1 MADILQGLNNPQKE
15 AVTTVEGPVMVIAGA
30 GSGKT
35 KALTHRIAYMI
46 QEGINPFSI
55 MALTFTNKAAKEMKD
70 RIMKLVDPHAA
81 RNVWMGTFH
90 SIFARILRIEAQ
102 HLGFTP
108 DFTIYDTDDSKQLI
122 NAILKER
129 ELDTKAYPAKYILHR
144 ISMAKSALYTPEDY
158 CNNFEIQQ
166 QDLRANK
173 PLVGEIFKSYNN
185 RLQRAN
191 AMDFDDILFYTNV
204 LLRDF
209 PEILYKYQQRFEYI
223 LVDEYQDTNYAQYLI
238 IRRIAAM
245 RENICVVGDDA
256 QSIYGFRGA
265 NIQNILNFKNDY
277 PEQKLIRLEQNYRST
292 KTIVNAANSV
302 IDHNKDQIKKKVWS
316 DKEEGELITVLR
328 ATSDNEEGTLVAN
341 SIFGYKMSRQLNNKD
356 FAILYR
362 TNSQSRSIEEALRKQ
377 DIRYRIYGGLSF
389 YDRKEV
395 KDLLAYFRVVINP
408 HDEQALLRIIN
419 YPARGIGKT
428 TIERL
433 MVVADERQK
442 GIWDVISS
450 ETEPMPNDFN
460 SGTVTKLRN
469 FATMIR
475 SFQTLLDKQN
485 AIELAKHIC
494 NTVGI
499 IKVLKEDDT
508 PEGVARVQNIEE
520 LLNAI
525 MEFSDKQVDEVTG
538 EQNTVTLNKFMEDVA
553 LLTDQDKKDDED
565 DDYVTLMTIHSAK
578 GLEFPY
584 VYIVGLEENL
594 FPGIQSLSTREDL
607 EEERRLFYVALT
619 RAETKLVLSH
629 AESRYRWGNLTLSE
643 PSRFIEE
650 IDPSLIERTKKA
662 SFRGTSSFNEGVNFS
677 NPFSKSFQTTRKFQ
691 KKTMQ
696 SDTPYIN
703 KGTQK
708 TESSEKFNSSDF
720 NPASPDEIVEGMIV
734 LHQKF
739 GQGRV
744 EKVEGVGPN
753 KKANVFSTFLQFQQ
767 LGDLIALGQQLAV
780 LTGDGFQHHHA
791 GKIHHYTHHNRYTA
805 GDDPAAIGAQQ
816 LFDTPAAAP
825 NRNPHN
831 GCGE

>member
-1 MADILQGLNNPQKE
+1 MTDILNGLNNPQRE

-102 HLGFTP
+102 YLGFTP

-166 QDLRANK
+166 QDVRANK
-173 PLVGEIFKSYNN
+173 PLIGEIFKTYNN

-277 PEQKLIRLEQNYRST
+277 PEQRLIRLEQNYRST

-362 TNSQSRSIEEALRKQ
+362 TNSQSRSLEEALRKQ

-433 MVVADERQK
+433 MVVADERKQA
-442 GIWDVISS
+442 IWDVIASD
-450 ETEPMPNDFN
+450 EEPMPKDFN
-460 SGTVTKLRN
+460 SGTVSKLRN
-469 FATMIR
+469 FATMIK
-475 SFQTLLDKQN
+475 SFQTLLNKQN

-499 IKVLKEDDT
+499 IKDLKEDDT
-508 PEGVARVQNIEE
+508 PEGLSRVQNIEE

-538 EQNTVTLNKFMEDVA
+538 EQNEVTLNKFMEDVA
-553 LLTDQDKKDDED
+553 LLTDQDKKNDED

-619 RAETKLVLSH
+619 RAETKLVLSY

-650 IDPSLIERTKKA
+650 IDQSLIERTRKA
-662 SFRGTSSFNEGVNFS
+662 SFRGTSSFDEGINFS
-677 NPFSKSFQTTRKFQ
+677 NPFSKSFQTRRDVTPVASNTTKEFQ
-691 KKTMQ
+691 KRTSQ
-696 SDTPYIN
+696 PSNATPIN
-703 KGTQK
+703 TPK
-708 TESSEKFNSSDF
+708 NNNSDF
-720 NPASPDEIVEGMIV
+720 VAATPDEIDEGMRV

-739 GQGRV
+739 GQGTV
-744 EKVEGVGPN
+744 MKVEGTGPN
-753 KKANVFSTFLQFQQ
+753 KKATV
-767 LGDLIALGQQLAV
+767 
-780 LTGDGFQHHHA
+780 
-791 GKIHHYTHHNRYTA
+791 
-805 GDDPAAIGAQQ
+805 
-816 LFDTPAAAP
+816 LFDE
-825 NRNPHN
+825 
-831 GCGE
+831 CGSKQLMLKFAKLNILK

>member
-1 MADILQGLNNPQKE
+1 MTDILQGLNSPQKE

-158 CNNFEIQQ
+158 CNNFDIQQ

-173 PLVGEIFKSYNN
+173 PLIGEIFKTYNN

-277 PEQKLIRLEQNYRST
+277 PEQRLIRLEQNYRST

-302 IDHNKDQIKKKVWS
+302 INHNKDQIKKKVWS

-450 ETEPMPNDFN
+450 EEEPMPKDFN
-460 SGTVTKLRN
+460 SGTVNKLRN
-469 FATMIR
+469 FATMIK
-475 SFQTLLDKQN
+475 SFQTLLNKQN

-499 IKVLKEDDT
+499 IKDLKEDDT
-508 PEGVARVQNIEE
+508 PEGLARVQNIEE

-538 EQNTVTLNKFMEDVA
+538 EQNEVTLNKFMEDVA

-619 RAETKLVLSH
+619 RAETKLVLSY

-650 IDPSLIERTKKA
+650 IDQSLIEKTRKA
-662 SFRGTSSFNEGVNFS
+662 SFRGTSSFNEGINFS
-677 NPFSKSFQTTRKFQ
+677 NPFSKSFQEKRDYQ
-691 KKTMQ
+691 KKT
-696 SDTPYIN
+696 SSADSPYIN
-703 KGTQK
+703 KGT
-708 TESSEKFNSSDF
+708 NSTTPININTPKNNDSDF
-720 NPASPDEIVEGMIV
+720 VAASPEDIEEGMRV

-739 GQGRV
+739 GQGTV
-744 EKVEGVGPN
+744 MKVEGIGPN
-753 KKANVFSTFLQFQQ
+753 KKATV
-767 LGDLIALGQQLAV
+767 
-780 LTGDGFQHHHA
+780 
-791 GKIHHYTHHNRYTA
+791 
-805 GDDPAAIGAQQ
+805 
-816 LFDTPAAAP
+816 LFDE
-825 NRNPHN
+825 
-831 GCGE
+831 CGSKQLMLKFAKLNILR

>member
-1 MADILQGLNNPQKE
+1 MTDILNGLNNPQRE

-46 QEGINPFSI
+46 QEGINPFAI
-55 MALTFTNKAAKEMKD
+55 MALTFTNKAAKEMKE
-70 RIMKLVDPHAA
+70 RIMKLVDAHSA

-122 NAILKER
+122 NSILKER

-144 ISMAKSALYTPEDY
+144 ISMAKSALYTAEDY

-166 QDLRANK
+166 QDIRANK
-173 PLVGEIFKSYNN
+173 PLIGEIFKSYNA

-265 NIQNILNFKNDY
+265 NIQNILNFKTDY
-277 PEQKLIRLEQNYRST
+277 PGQKLIRLEQNYRST

-316 DKEEGELITVLR
+316 DNEEGDLITILR
-328 ATSDNEEGTLVAN
+328 ATSDGEEGILVAN
-341 SIFGYKMSRQLNNKD
+341 SIFGYKMSQQLNNKD

-362 TNSQSRSIEEALRKQ
+362 TNSQSRSLEEALRKKN
-377 DIRYRIYGGLSF
+377 IPYKIYGGLSF

-433 MVVADERQK
+433 MVVADERNK
-442 GIWDVISS
+442 GIWDVIAN
-450 ETEPMPNDFN
+450 ENEPMPQDFN
-460 SGTVTKLRN
+460 SGTANKLRN
-469 FATMIR
+469 FATMIK

-499 IKVLKEDDT
+499 IKDLKEDDT
-508 PEGVARVQNIEE
+508 PEGAARVDNIEE

-538 EQNTVTLNKFMEDVA
+538 EQNEVTLNKFMEDVA
-553 LLTDQDKKDDED
+553 LLSDQDKKDDENA
-565 DDYVTLMTIHSAK
+565 DYVTLMTIHSAK

-594 FPGIQSLSTREDL
+594 FPGIQSLSTREEL

-619 RAETKLVLSH
+619 RAEKKLVLSY
-629 AESRYRWGNLTLSE
+629 AESRYRWGNMTLSE

-650 IDPSLIERTKKA
+650 IDQSLIERTKKA
-662 SFRGTSSFNEGVNFS
+662 SFRGTSSFNEGINFS
-677 NPFSKSFQTTRKFQ
+677 NPFSRSFQEKKEFQ
-691 KKTMQ
+691 KRTTQ
-696 SDTPYIN
+696 PSSNATSRPSSSTPIN
-703 KGTQK
+703 INTPK
-708 TESSEKFNSSDF
+708 NNDSDF
-720 NPASPDEIVEGMIV
+720 AAATPDDIAEGMRV

-739 GQGRV
+739 GQGTV
-744 EKVEGVGPN
+744 AKVEGVGPN
-753 KKANVFSTFLQFQQ
+753 KKATVIFDECGSKQ
-767 LGDLIALGQQLAV
+767 LMLKFAKLNIL
-780 LTGDGFQHHHA
+780 
-791 GKIHHYTHHNRYTA
+791 K
-805 GDDPAAIGAQQ
+805 
-816 LFDTPAAAP
+816 
-825 NRNPHN
+825 
-831 GCGE
+831 

>member
-1 MADILQGLNNPQKE
+1 MTDILNGLNAPQKE
-15 AVTTVEGPVMVIAGA
+15 AVTTIEGPVMVIAGA

-46 QEGINPFSI
+46 QEGVNPFSI

-102 HLGFTP
+102 NIGFTP

-122 NAILKER
+122 TAILKER
-129 ELDTKAYPAKYILHR
+129 ELDTKAYPAKNILHR

-166 QDLRANK
+166 QDIRANK
-173 PLVGEIFKSYNN
+173 PLIGEIFKTYNN

-238 IRRIAAM
+238 IKRIAAM

-265 NIQNILNFKNDY
+265 NIQNILNFKSDY
-277 PEQKLIRLEQNYRST
+277 PEQRLIRLEQNYRST

-362 TNSQSRSIEEALRKQ
+362 TNSQTRSLEKALREQ
-377 DIRYRIYGGLSF
+377 DIPYKIYGGLSF

-408 HDEQALLRIIN
+408 YDEQALLRIIN

-433 MVVADERQK
+433 MVVANERQK
-442 GIWDVISS
+442 GIWDIIESDN
-450 ETEPMPNDFN
+450 EPMPNDFN

-469 FATMIR
+469 FATMIK
-475 SFQTLLDKQN
+475 SFQTLLKKQN
-485 AIELAKHIC
+485 AFELAQHIC

-499 IKVLKEDDT
+499 IKDLKEDDT
-508 PEGVARVQNIEE
+508 PEGISRIQNIEE
-520 LLNAI
+520 LINSI

-538 EQNTVTLNKFMEDVA
+538 EQNEVTLNKFMEDVA
-553 LLTDQDKKDDED
+553 LLTDQDKKDDEES
-565 DDYVTLMTIHSAK
+565 DYVTLMTIHSAK

-594 FPGIQSLSTREDL
+594 FPGIQSLSTREEL

-619 RAETKLVLSH
+619 RAETKLVLSY
-629 AESRYRWGNLTLSE
+629 AESRYRWGNITLSE

-650 IDPSLIERTKKA
+650 IDQSLIERTKKA
-662 SFRGTSSFNEGVNFS
+662 SFRGTSSFNEGINFI
-677 NPFSKSFQTTRKFQ
+677 NPFSKNFQTTREFQ
-691 KKTMQ
+691 KKNSQ
-696 SDTPYIN
+696 PDTPYIN
-703 KGTQK
+703 KGTHN
-708 TESSEKFNSSDF
+708 TETNNHYSANVNHHKNNDSDF
-720 NPASPDEIVEGMIV
+720 VTASPDEIAEGMRVI
-734 LHQKF
+734 HQKF
-739 GQGRV
+739 GQGTV
-744 EKVEGVGPN
+744 MKVEGLGPN
-753 KKANVFSTFLQFQQ
+753 KKATVIFDECGSKQ
-767 LGDLIALGQQLAV
+767 LMLKFAKLNIL
-780 LTGDGFQHHHA
+780 
-791 GKIHHYTHHNRYTA
+791 K
-805 GDDPAAIGAQQ
+805 
-816 LFDTPAAAP
+816 
-825 NRNPHN
+825 
-831 GCGE
+831 

>member
-1 MADILQGLNNPQKE
+1 MADILNGLNSPQKE
-15 AVTTVEGPVMVIAGA
+15 AVTTIEGPVMVIAGA

-46 QEGINPFSI
+46 QEGINPFAI
-55 MALTFTNKAAKEMKD
+55 MALTFTNKAAKEMKE
-70 RIMKLVDPHAA
+70 RIMKLVDAHSA

-122 NAILKER
+122 NSILKER

-144 ISMAKSALYTPEDY
+144 ISMAKSALYTAEDY

-166 QDLRANK
+166 QDIRANK
-173 PLVGEIFKSYNN
+173 PLIGEIFKSYNA

-265 NIQNILNFKNDY
+265 NIQNILNFKTDY
-277 PEQKLIRLEQNYRST
+277 PGQKLIRLEQNYRST

-316 DKEEGELITVLR
+316 DNEEGDLITILR
-328 ATSDNEEGTLVAN
+328 ATSDGEEGILVAN
-341 SIFGYKMSRQLNNKD
+341 SIFGYKMSQQLNNKD

-362 TNSQSRSIEEALRKQ
+362 TNSQSRSLEEALRKKN
-377 DIRYRIYGGLSF
+377 IPYKIYGGLSF

-433 MVVADERQK
+433 MVVADERNK
-442 GIWDVISS
+442 GIWDVIAN
-450 ETEPMPNDFN
+450 ENEPMPQDFN
-460 SGTVTKLRN
+460 SGTANKLRN
-469 FATMIR
+469 FATMIK

-499 IKVLKEDDT
+499 IKDLKEDDT
-508 PEGVARVQNIEE
+508 PEGAARVDNIEE

-538 EQNTVTLNKFMEDVA
+538 EQNEVTLNKFMEDVA
-553 LLTDQDKKDDED
+553 LLSDQDKKDDENA
-565 DDYVTLMTIHSAK
+565 DYVTLMTIHSAK

-594 FPGIQSLSTREDL
+594 FPGIQSLSTREEL

-619 RAETKLVLSH
+619 RAEKKLVLSY
-629 AESRYRWGNLTLSE
+629 AENRYRWGNMTLSE

-650 IDPSLIERTKKA
+650 IDESLIERTKKA
-662 SFRGTSSFNEGVNFS
+662 SFRGTSSFNEGINFS
-677 NPFSKSFQTTRKFQ
+677 NPFSRSFQEKKEFQ
-691 KKTMQ
+691 KRTTQ
-696 SDTPYIN
+696 S
-703 KGTQK
+703 
-708 TESSEKFNSSDF
+708 SSETTSRPSSSATPININTSKNNDSDF
-720 NPASPDEIVEGMIV
+720 VAAAPDDIAEGMRV

-739 GQGRV
+739 GQGTV
-744 EKVEGVGPN
+744 AKVEGIGPN
-753 KKANVFSTFLQFQQ
+753 KKATVIFDECGSKQ
-767 LGDLIALGQQLAV
+767 LMLKFAKLNIL
-780 LTGDGFQHHHA
+780 
-791 GKIHHYTHHNRYTA
+791 K
-805 GDDPAAIGAQQ
+805 
-816 LFDTPAAAP
+816 
-825 NRNPHN
+825 
-831 GCGE
+831 

>member
-1 MADILQGLNNPQKE
+1 MADILNGLNSPQKE
-15 AVTTVEGPVMVIAGA
+15 AVTTIEGPVMVIAGA

-46 QEGINPFSI
+46 QEGINPFAI
-55 MALTFTNKAAKEMKD
+55 MALTFTNKAAKEMKE
-70 RIMKLVDPHAA
+70 RIMKLVDAHSA

-122 NAILKER
+122 NSILKER

-144 ISMAKSALYTPEDY
+144 ISMAKSALYTAEDY
-158 CNNFEIQQ
+158 CNNFDIQQ
-166 QDLRANK
+166 QDIRANK
-173 PLVGEIFKSYNN
+173 PLIGEIFKSYNA

-265 NIQNILNFKNDY
+265 NIQNILNFKTDY
-277 PEQKLIRLEQNYRST
+277 PGQKLIRLEQNYRST

-316 DKEEGELITVLR
+316 DNEEGDLITVLR
-328 ATSDNEEGTLVAN
+328 ATSDGEEGILVAN
-341 SIFGYKMSRQLNNKD
+341 SIFGYKMSQQLNNKD

-362 TNSQSRSIEEALRKQ
+362 TNSQSRSLEEALRKKN
-377 DIRYRIYGGLSF
+377 IPYKIYGGLSF

-433 MVVADERQK
+433 MVVADERNK
-442 GIWDVISS
+442 GIWDVIAN
-450 ETEPMPNDFN
+450 ENEPMPQDFN
-460 SGTVTKLRN
+460 SGTANKLRN
-469 FATMIR
+469 FATMIK

-499 IKVLKEDDT
+499 IKDLKEDDT
-508 PEGVARVQNIEE
+508 PEGAARVDNIEE

-538 EQNTVTLNKFMEDVA
+538 EQNEVTLNKFMEDVA
-553 LLTDQDKKDDED
+553 LLSDQDKKDDENA
-565 DDYVTLMTIHSAK
+565 DYVTLMTIHSAK

-594 FPGIQSLSTREDL
+594 FPGIQSLSTREEL

-619 RAETKLVLSH
+619 RAEKKLVLSY
-629 AESRYRWGNLTLSE
+629 AENRYRWGNMTLSE

-650 IDPSLIERTKKA
+650 IDESLIERTKKA
-662 SFRGTSSFNEGVNFS
+662 SFRGTSSFNEGINFS
-677 NPFSKSFQTTRKFQ
+677 NPFSRSFQEKKEFQ
-691 KKTMQ
+691 KRTTQ
-696 SDTPYIN
+696 S
-703 KGTQK
+703 
-708 TESSEKFNSSDF
+708 SSDATSKS
-720 NPASPDEIVEGMIV
+720 ASSATPININTSKNNDSDFVAAAPDDIAEGMRV

-739 GQGRV
+739 GQGTV
-744 EKVEGVGPN
+744 AKVEGIGPN
-753 KKANVFSTFLQFQQ
+753 KKATV
-767 LGDLIALGQQLAV
+767 
-780 LTGDGFQHHHA
+780 
-791 GKIHHYTHHNRYTA
+791 
-805 GDDPAAIGAQQ
+805 
-816 LFDTPAAAP
+816 LFDE
-825 NRNPHN
+825 
-831 GCGE
+831 CGSKQLMLKFAKLNILK

>member
-1 MADILQGLNNPQKE
+1 MADILNGLNNPQKE
-15 AVTTVEGPVMVIAGA
+15 AVTTIEGPVMVIAGA

-46 QEGINPFSI
+46 QEGINPFAI
-55 MALTFTNKAAKEMKD
+55 MALTFTNKAAKEMKE
-70 RIMKLVDPHAA
+70 RIMKLVDAHSA

-122 NAILKER
+122 NSILKER

-144 ISMAKSALYTPEDY
+144 ISMAKSALYTAEDY
-158 CNNFEIQQ
+158 CNNFDIQQ
-166 QDLRANK
+166 QDIRANK
-173 PLVGEIFKSYNN
+173 PLIGEIFKSYNA

-265 NIQNILNFKNDY
+265 NIQNILNFKTDY
-277 PEQKLIRLEQNYRST
+277 PGQKLIRLEQNYRST

-316 DKEEGELITVLR
+316 DNEEGDLITVLR
-328 ATSDNEEGTLVAN
+328 ATSDGEEGILVAN
-341 SIFGYKMSRQLNNKD
+341 SIFGYKMSQQLNNKD

-362 TNSQSRSIEEALRKQ
+362 TNSQSRSLEEALRKKN
-377 DIRYRIYGGLSF
+377 IPYKIYGGLSF

-433 MVVADERQK
+433 MVVADERNK
-442 GIWDVISS
+442 GIWDVIAN
-450 ETEPMPNDFN
+450 ENEPMPQDFN
-460 SGTVTKLRN
+460 SGTANKLRN
-469 FATMIR
+469 FATMIK

-499 IKVLKEDDT
+499 IKDLKEDDT
-508 PEGVARVQNIEE
+508 PEGAARVDNIEE

-538 EQNTVTLNKFMEDVA
+538 EQNEVTLNKFMEDVA
-553 LLTDQDKKDDED
+553 LLSDQDKKDDENA
-565 DDYVTLMTIHSAK
+565 DYVTLMTIHSAK

-594 FPGIQSLSTREDL
+594 FPGVQSLSTREDL

-619 RAETKLVLSH
+619 RAEKKLVLSY

-650 IDPSLIERTKKA
+650 IDQSLIERTRKA

-677 NPFSKSFQTTRKFQ
+677 NPFSKSFQEKKEFQRKTEAKQ
-691 KKTMQ
+691 N
-696 SDTPYIN
+696 TPYIN
-703 KGTQK
+703 SNINKNISATP
-708 TESSEKFNSSDF
+708 SNNVSDF
-720 NPASPDEIVEGMIV
+720 SAASPDEIEEGMRV

-739 GQGRV
+739 GQGTV
-744 EKVEGVGPN
+744 AKVEGIGPN
-753 KKANVFSTFLQFQQ
+753 KKATV
-767 LGDLIALGQQLAV
+767 
-780 LTGDGFQHHHA
+780 
-791 GKIHHYTHHNRYTA
+791 
-805 GDDPAAIGAQQ
+805 
-816 LFDTPAAAP
+816 LFDE
-825 NRNPHN
+825 
-831 GCGE
+831 CGSKQLMLKFAKLNILK

>member
-1 MADILQGLNNPQKE
+1 MTDILQGLNSPQKE

-158 CNNFEIQQ
+158 CNNFDIQQ
-166 QDLRANK
+166 QDIRANK
-173 PLVGEIFKSYNN
+173 PLIGEIFKTYNN

-277 PEQKLIRLEQNYRST
+277 PEQRLIRLEQNYRST

-450 ETEPMPNDFN
+450 EEEPMPKDFN
-460 SGTVTKLRN
+460 SGTVNKLRN
-469 FATMIR
+469 FATMIK
-475 SFQTLLDKQN
+475 SFQTLLNKQN

-499 IKVLKEDDT
+499 IKDLKEDDT
-508 PEGVARVQNIEE
+508 PEGLARVQNIEE

-538 EQNTVTLNKFMEDVA
+538 EQNEVTLNKFMEDVA

-619 RAETKLVLSH
+619 RAETKLVLSY

-650 IDPSLIERTKKA
+650 IDQSLIERTRKA
-662 SFRGTSSFNEGVNFS
+662 SFRGTSSFNEGINFS
-677 NPFSKSFQTTRKFQ
+677 NPFSKSFQEKREYQ
-691 KKTMQ
+691 KKT
-696 SDTPYIN
+696 SSADSPYIN
-703 KGTQK
+703 KGT
-708 TESSEKFNSSDF
+708 NSTTPININAPKNNDSDF
-720 NPASPDEIVEGMIV
+720 VAASPEDIEEGMRV

-739 GQGRV
+739 GQGTV
-744 EKVEGVGPN
+744 MKVEGIGPN
-753 KKANVFSTFLQFQQ
+753 KKATV
-767 LGDLIALGQQLAV
+767 
-780 LTGDGFQHHHA
+780 
-791 GKIHHYTHHNRYTA
+791 
-805 GDDPAAIGAQQ
+805 
-816 LFDTPAAAP
+816 LFDE
-825 NRNPHN
+825 
-831 GCGE
+831 CGSKQLMLKFAKLNILK

>member
-1 MADILQGLNNPQKE
+1 MTDILNGLNSPQKE

-166 QDLRANK
+166 QDVRANK
-173 PLVGEIFKSYNN
+173 PLIGEIFKTYNN

-277 PEQKLIRLEQNYRST
+277 PEQRLIRLEQNYRST

-362 TNSQSRSIEEALRKQ
+362 TNSQSRSLEEALRKQ

-433 MVVADERQK
+433 MVVADERKQA
-442 GIWDVISS
+442 IWDVIASD
-450 ETEPMPNDFN
+450 EEPMPKDFN
-460 SGTVTKLRN
+460 SGTVSKLRN
-469 FATMIR
+469 FATMIK
-475 SFQTLLDKQN
+475 SFQTLLNKQN

-499 IKVLKEDDT
+499 IKDLKEDDT
-508 PEGVARVQNIEE
+508 PEGLARVQNIEE

-538 EQNTVTLNKFMEDVA
+538 EQNEVTLNKFMEDVA
-553 LLTDQDKKDDED
+553 LLTDQDKKNDED

-619 RAETKLVLSH
+619 RAETKLVLSY

-650 IDPSLIERTKKA
+650 IDQSLIERTRKA
-662 SFRGTSSFNEGVNFS
+662 SFRGTSSFDEGINFS
-677 NPFSKSFQTTRKFQ
+677 NPFSKSFQTRRDVTPVASNTTKEFQTRTTQ
-691 KKTMQ
+691 A
-696 SDTPYIN
+696 SSATPIN
-703 KGTQK
+703 TPK
-708 TESSEKFNSSDF
+708 NNNSDF
-720 NPASPDEIVEGMIV
+720 VAATPDEIDEGMRV

-739 GQGRV
+739 GQGTV
-744 EKVEGVGPN
+744 MKVEGIGPN
-753 KKANVFSTFLQFQQ
+753 KKATVMFDDCGSKQ
-767 LGDLIALGQQLAV
+767 LMLKFAKLNIL
-780 LTGDGFQHHHA
+780 
-791 GKIHHYTHHNRYTA
+791 K
-805 GDDPAAIGAQQ
+805 
-816 LFDTPAAAP
+816 
-825 NRNPHN
+825 
-831 GCGE
+831 

>member
-1 MADILQGLNNPQKE
+1 MADILQGLNSPQKE

-129 ELDTKAYPAKYILHR
+129 ELDTKAYPAKYILNR

-277 PEQKLIRLEQNYRST
+277 PEQRLIRLEQNYRST

-450 ETEPMPNDFN
+450 EEEPMPKDFN
-460 SGTVTKLRN
+460 SGTVNKLRN
-469 FATMIR
+469 FATMIK
-475 SFQTLLDKQN
+475 SFQTLLNKQN

-499 IKVLKEDDT
+499 IKDLKEDDT
-508 PEGVARVQNIEE
+508 PEGLARVQNIEE

-538 EQNTVTLNKFMEDVA
+538 EQNEVTLNKFMEDVA

-650 IDPSLIERTKKA
+650 IDQSLIEKTRKA
-662 SFRGTSSFNEGVNFS
+662 SFRGTSSFNEGINFS
-677 NPFSKSFQTTRKFQ
+677 NPFSKSFQTTREFQ
-691 KKTMQ
+691 KKTTQ

-703 KGTQK
+703 KGAQK

-739 GQGRV
+739 GQGTV
-744 EKVEGVGPN
+744 MKVEGIGPN
-753 KKANVFSTFLQFQQ
+753 KKATV
-767 LGDLIALGQQLAV
+767 
-780 LTGDGFQHHHA
+780 
-791 GKIHHYTHHNRYTA
+791 
-805 GDDPAAIGAQQ
+805 
-816 LFDTPAAAP
+816 LFDE
-825 NRNPHN
+825 
-831 GCGE
+831 CGSKQLMLKFAKLNILK

>member
-1 MADILQGLNNPQKE
+1 MTDILNGLNNPQKE
-15 AVTTVEGPVMVIAGA
+15 AVTTIEGPVMVIAGA

-46 QEGINPFSI
+46 QEGVNPFSI

-70 RIMKLVDPHAA
+70 RIMKLVNPHAA

-122 NAILKER
+122 NSILKER
-129 ELDTKAYPAKYILHR
+129 EIDTKAYPAKYILHR
-144 ISMAKSALYTPEDY
+144 ISMAKSALYTAEDY

-166 QDLRANK
+166 QDIRANK
-173 PLVGEIFKSYNN
+173 PLIGEIFKSYNA

-209 PEILYKYQQRFEYI
+209 PEILYKYQNRFEYI

-265 NIQNILNFKNDY
+265 NIQNILNFKTDY
-277 PEQKLIRLEQNYRST
+277 PGQRLIRLEQNYRST

-302 IDHNKDQIKKKVWS
+302 IEHNKDQIKKKVWS
-316 DKEEGELITVLR
+316 DKEEGDLITVLR
-328 ATSDNEEGTLVAN
+328 ATSDGEEGTLVAN
-341 SIFGYKMSRQLNNKD
+341 SIFGYKMSQQLNNKD

-362 TNSQSRSIEEALRKQ
+362 TNSQSRSLEEALRKQ
-377 DIRYRIYGGLSF
+377 NIPYRIYGGLSF

-433 MVVADERQK
+433 MVVANERQT
-442 GIWDVISS
+442 GIWDVIANDN
-450 ETEPMPNDFN
+450 EPMPQDFN
-460 SGTVTKLRN
+460 SGTANKLRN
-469 FATMIR
+469 FATMIK

-499 IKVLKEDDT
+499 IKDLKEDDT
-508 PEGVARVQNIEE
+508 PEGAARVDNIEE

-525 MEFSDKQVDEVTG
+525 MEFSDKHVDEVTG
-538 EQNTVTLNKFMEDVA
+538 EQNEVTLNKFMEDVA
-553 LLTDQDKKDDED
+553 LLSDQDKKDDENA
-565 DDYVTLMTIHSAK
+565 DYVTLMTIHSAK

-594 FPGIQSLSTREDL
+594 FPGIQSLSTREEL

-619 RAETKLVLSH
+619 RAEKKLVLSY
-629 AESRYRWGNLTLSE
+629 AESRYRWGNMTLSE

-650 IDPSLIERTKKA
+650 IDESLIERTKKA
-662 SFRGTSSFNEGVNFS
+662 SFRGTSSFNEGINFS
-677 NPFSKSFQTTRKFQ
+677 NPFSRSFQEKKEFQ
-691 KKTMQ
+691 KRTTQ
-696 SDTPYIN
+696 S
-703 KGTQK
+703 
-708 TESSEKFNSSDF
+708 SSDATSKY
-720 NPASPDEIVEGMIV
+720 ASSATPININTSKNNDSDFVAAAPDDIAEGMRV

-739 GQGRV
+739 GQGTV
-744 EKVEGVGPN
+744 AKVEGVGPN
-753 KKANVFSTFLQFQQ
+753 KKATVIFDECGSKQ
-767 LGDLIALGQQLAV
+767 LMLKFAKLNIL
-780 LTGDGFQHHHA
+780 
-791 GKIHHYTHHNRYTA
+791 K
-805 GDDPAAIGAQQ
+805 
-816 LFDTPAAAP
+816 
-825 NRNPHN
+825 
-831 GCGE
+831 